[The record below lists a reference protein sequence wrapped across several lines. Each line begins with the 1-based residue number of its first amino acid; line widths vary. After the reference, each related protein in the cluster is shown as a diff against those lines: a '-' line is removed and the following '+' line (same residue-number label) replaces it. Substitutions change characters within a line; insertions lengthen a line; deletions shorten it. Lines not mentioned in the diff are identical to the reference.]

1 MSEHDPTLPDR
12 PIFRTQGAPG
22 STLSLLLLLL
32 FSFTN
37 TGMAAT
43 VDSLE
48 PLPAS
53 EWSYDHAA
61 HLLERAGFGGTPE
74 EIARFAAMTPE
85 AAVDLIVNYEQ
96 IADTLPHFEHSG
108 IWDEAMLADVDLHL
122 RFDDVM
128 AKAAEVGEVYGEV
141 VREEGPRKLQDITD
155 ALYYKYLS
163 SNREWQ
169 RVAQWWAERMLTS
182 PRPLEEKMT
191 LFWHG
196 HFATEELKND
206 DYRLMLQQNTT
217 LRQLATSDMS
227 SLLIA
232 MSKDPAM
239 LLYLDNRL
247 NVKGHANENYAR
259 EILEL
264 FSLGIGNYTE
274 NDIKE
279 AARAFTGWRNQ
290 GLTFID
296 DRAQH
301 DEGMK
306 TVFGQTGNWDGEDV
320 VDLILQQEAAGEFI
334 AGKIYRFFVREEIS
348 EQMLDELAARL
359 RDNNYALKPFL
370 RALFLSQDFYSEP
383 SLGTQIKSPVQF
395 LVSTYRK
402 LGLERIPG
410 TPYFPAA
417 TNLLGQ
423 ALGNPPNVKGW
434 DGGRAWLNPSTILL
448 RNNLIGHLLFPETA
462 AGAYPRF
469 AYSTRYSNAPA
480 EARQRDRDEALA
492 FSSES
497 GSVQFS
503 ASAASEDAQGMSAD
517 ISMMASTAPS
527 AARHNARADYDL
539 KLGLYRGITKSYER
553 VRPIPPTPAPFDLSG
568 MLQNANIAS
577 AEDAV
582 IYLERRFL
590 RLRLFDEDRQDIV
603 EFLQGR
609 MPDGFSLRDSG
620 DGETERSLRLTLQLI
635 LSTPEYQLG

>member
-96 IADTLPHFEHSG
+96 IADTLPPFEHSG
-108 IWDEAMLADVDLHL
+108 IWDEAMLADADLHL

-206 DYRLMLQQNTT
+206 DYRLMLQQNMT
-217 LRQLATSDMS
+217 LRQLASSDMS

-239 LLYLDNRL
+239 LLYLDNKL

-359 RDNNYALKPFL
+359 RDDNYALKPFL

>member
-32 FSFTN
+32 FSFAN

-96 IADTLPHFEHSG
+96 IADTLPPFQHSG
-108 IWDEAMLADVDLHL
+108 IWDEAMLADADLHL

-128 AKAAEVGEVYGEV
+128 EKAAEVGEVYGEV

-206 DYRLMLQQNTT
+206 DYRLMLQQNMT
-217 LRQLATSDMS
+217 LRQLATSNMS

-334 AGKIYRFFVREEIS
+334 AGKMYRFFVRDEIS
-348 EQMLDELAARL
+348 DQMLDELAARL
-359 RDNNYALKPFL
+359 RDDNYALKPFL

-590 RLRLFDEDRQDIV
+590 RLKLFDEDRQDIV
-603 EFLQGR
+603 EFLQSR
-609 MPDGFSLRDSG
+609 MPDGFQSEG
-620 DGETERSLRLTLQLI
+620 FG
-635 LSTPEYQLG
+635 

>member
-96 IADTLPHFEHSG
+96 IADTLPPFEHSG
-108 IWDEAMLADVDLHL
+108 IWDEAMLADADLHL

-206 DYRLMLQQNTT
+206 DYRLMLQQNMT
-217 LRQLATSDMS
+217 LRQLASSDMS

-296 DRAQH
+296 DKAQH

-359 RDNNYALKPFL
+359 RDDNYALKPFL

-503 ASAASEDAQGMSAD
+503 ASSASEDAQGMSAD

-609 MPDGFSLRDSG
+609 MSDGFSLRDSG

>member
-1 MSEHDPTLPDR
+1 MSEHVPTLPDR
-12 PIFRTQGAPG
+12 PVFQKKDAPG
-22 STLSLLLLLL
+22 RTLSLLLTLL

-48 PLPAS
+48 PLPES

-61 HLLERAGFGGTPE
+61 HLLERAGFGGAPE

-96 IADTLPHFEHSG
+96 IADTLTPFEHSG

-141 VREEGPRKLQDITD
+141 IREEGPRKLQDITD

-169 RVAQWWAERMLTS
+169 RVAQWWAERMLTTQ
-182 PRPLEEKMT
+182 RPLEEKMT

-206 DYRLMLQQNTT
+206 DYRLMLQQNMT

-227 SLLIA
+227 SLLVA

-247 NVKGHANENYAR
+247 NVKGNANENYAR

-296 DRAQH
+296 DREQH

-320 VDLILQQEAAGEFI
+320 VDLILQQEAAGEFV
-334 AGKIYRFFVREEIS
+334 AGKMYRFFVRDEIS
-348 EQMLDELAARL
+348 DQMLDEIAARL

-370 RALFLSQDFYSEP
+370 RTLFLSQDFYSEP

-402 LGLERIPG
+402 LGLEKIPG

-503 ASAASEDAQGMSAD
+503 ASAASENALGMSAD
-517 ISMMASTAPS
+517 ITMMASTAPS

-568 MLQNANIAS
+568 MLQNANIDS

-603 EFLQGR
+603 GFLQGK
-609 MPDGFSLRDSG
+609 MPDGFRLGDSG

>member
-1 MSEHDPTLPDR
+1 MSQHVPTLPDR
-12 PIFRTQGAPG
+12 PIFLTQGAPS

-32 FSFTN
+32 FSLAN

-61 HLLERAGFGGTPE
+61 HLLERAGFGATPE
-74 EIARFAAMTPE
+74 EIASFAAMTPD

-96 IADTLPHFEHSG
+96 IADTLPPFQHSG

-128 AKAAEVGEVYGEV
+128 EKAAEVGEVYGEV

-169 RVAQWWAERMLTS
+169 RVAQWWAERMLTT

-206 DYRLMLQQNTT
+206 DYRLMLQQNMT
-217 LRQLATSDMS
+217 LRQLATSNMS

-306 TVFGQTGNWDGEDV
+306 TVFGQTGNWDGEDI

-334 AGKIYRFFVREEIS
+334 AGKMYRFFVRDEIS
-348 EQMLDELAARL
+348 DQMLDELAARL
-359 RDNNYALKPFL
+359 RDDNYALKPFL

-383 SLGTQIKSPVQF
+383 SMGTQIKSPVQF

-402 LGLERIPG
+402 LGLEKIPG

-480 EARQRDRDEALA
+480 EARQRDRDEALV

-590 RLRLFDEDRQDIV
+590 RLKLFDEDRQDIV
-603 EFLQGR
+603 EFLQSR
-609 MPDGFSLRDSG
+609 MTDGFRLSDSG